1 MSIGAG
7 PDTALRS
14 LGDEGRSGCREPY
27 LEPETVSAGRAEQ
40 PGVRTRAGQGH
51 GPERWSTG
59 GGGSQEP
66 RGREPQ
72 PGAHSSRRAKQRQEP
87 GHGAPRAVPTQEP
100 APAQSGGRGRGLE
113 LHLLPGPASTSPGSS
128 PGAERGVGG
137 ALRQSSGFLGSTQ
150 QLRPLQKQPIPEWA
164 GHLETPALSRSRPSA
179 QLPRAKSRLLS
190 GVGGAGDLPSP
201 SAWFSGPQARSFW
214 NAFSQGFPGF

>member
-66 RGREPQ
+66 RGRGPQ
-72 PGAHSSRRAKQRQEP
+72 PGAHSSGRAKQRQEP
-87 GHGAPRAVPTQEP
+87 GHGAPRSVPTQEP

-128 PGAERGVGG
+128 PGAELSVGWAGLYGRALVFWAPPNSSALCRSSLSLSGRGVW
-137 ALRQSSGFLGSTQ
+137 R
-150 QLRPLQKQPIPEWA
+150 R
-164 GHLETPALSRSRPSA
+164 ALSLVPAPRPS
-179 QLPRAKSRLLS
+179 
-190 GVGGAGDLPSP
+190 
-201 SAWFSGPQARSFW
+201 
-214 NAFSQGFPGF
+214 FPG